1 MAISAGTRLGPYEIH
16 SPLGAGGMGE
26 VFRAKDPR
34 LGRDVAVKV
43 LPASFSAD
51 PDRLRRF
58 EQEARA
64 AGMLNH
70 PNITAVYDIGSHEGA
85 PYVVQELLEGETLR
99 AALAGGRLSPKK
111 AVDYALQIAHGLGA
125 AHEKGIVHRDLK
137 PENLFV
143 AEDGRVK
150 ILDFGLAKLT
160 QAEDKGSALSDL
172 ATAAAGTQAG
182 VILGTLGYMSPEQL
196 KGQAVDSRSDIF
208 ALGGVLYEMLT
219 GRRAFQRD
227 TAAETMTAILSDEPP
242 EVSESGA
249 RIAPALDRV
258 VRHCLE
264 KSPASRFQSA
274 RDLAFALDSLSTSS
288 DPAGATGSD
297 GRATLRRF
305 RVGERLAFAAA
316 GAVLAGAALLLFLRG
331 RGRVETPP
339 PTIQFTIPP
348 PKGAALEG
356 MLALSPDG
364 RRIAFV
370 ATTADGRDLIWIR
383 ALDALESRPLEGT
396 SGAAYPFW
404 SPDGRALAFF
414 AQGKLKRIDAAGGSP
429 QVLCDAPAPRG
440 GSWGS
445 AGTILFAPNV
455 GGEIDRVSE
464 KGGQPTAVP
473 AMSFKDG
480 YSGRWPAFLPDGRH
494 FLYFFFG
501 SDPNLNGIHVASLDA
516 GKSVRLV
523 PAEAGAVYAWS
534 GFLLFPSGGRLMGQR
549 FDPDRLRLSGEAF
562 PIIDH
567 LWWDSTATGAMA
579 ISVSETGLL
588 ACQTGGTSLSRLLS
602 YDRSGRELG
611 AIGPDGAYWE
621 PAFSPDDR
629 WLAVSRMDPEKLVSS
644 VWTIDLER
652 GMMARLS
659 SQALL
664 STTPLWSPDG
674 RRIAYSIFTTGEVF
688 SRDVHGAEKEKL
700 VFRLPSFEPL
710 DDWSRDGRFLFYE
723 AFDMQRFHFD
733 VGVLDLSAGTTRP
746 LLQAEFNQM
755 GARLSP
761 DGRWLAYESDET
773 GEFEI
778 FVRSFPESGER
789 RQFSVGG
796 GRQPR
801 WRGDGKELFYVSP
814 DRKITS
820 VEVRPGPPL
829 TAGKPRPL
837 FQTRILAQVEAR
849 NHYDVTSDGQ
859 RFVVNSR
866 RPEDALLP
874 ITVVVNWRRGVEK

>member
-1 MAISAGTRLGPYEIH
+1 
-16 SPLGAGGMGE
+16 MGE

-34 LGRDVAVKV
+34 LGRDVAIKV

-51 PDRLRRF
+51 PERLRRF

-70 PNITAVYDIGSHEGA
+70 PNITAVYDIGSQEEA

-99 AALAGGRLSPKK
+99 TALAGGRLSPKK
-111 AVDYALQIAHGLGA
+111 AADYALQIAHGLGA

-143 AEDGRVK
+143 TEDGRVK

-160 QAEDKGSALSDL
+160 QEEKGGALSDL
-172 ATAAAGTQAG
+172 VTAAAGTQAG
-182 VILGTLGYMSPEQL
+182 VVLGTLGYMSPEQL
-196 KGQAVDSRSDIF
+196 KDQPVDSRSDIF

-219 GRRAFQRD
+219 GRRAFQRG

-242 EVSESGA
+242 EISESGA

-264 KSPASRFQSA
+264 KTPASRFQSA

-288 DPAGATGSD
+288 DPSGMDASAGRGI
-297 GRATLRRF
+297 GRRSRAA
-305 RVGERLAFAAA
+305 ERLAFAAA
-316 GAVLAGAALLLFLRG
+316 GAVLAGVALLLYLRG
-331 RGRVETPP
+331 RGRVEAPS

-348 PKGAALEG
+348 PKGSTLEG

-396 SGAAYPFW
+396 DGAAFPFW
-404 SPDGRALAFF
+404 SPDSHALAFF
-414 AQGKLKRIDAAGGSP
+414 AQGKLKKIDAAGGSP

-445 AGTILFAPNV
+445 GGTIIFSPNV
-455 GGEIDRVSE
+455 GGEIQRVSE
-464 KGGQPTAVP
+464 NGGQPTAFP
-473 AMSFKDG
+473 GLTSKEG
-480 YSGRWPAFLPDGRH
+480 YTYRWPAFLPDGRH
-494 FLYFFFG
+494 FLYFLFG
-501 SDPNLNGIHVASLDA
+501 ADPGLNGIHAASLDP
-516 GKSVRLV
+516 GKTVRLV
-523 PAEAGAVYAWS
+523 SADSGAVYAAP
-534 GFLLFPSGGRLMGQR
+534 GFLLYPSGGRLMGQR
-549 FDPDRLRLSGEAF
+549 FNADRLRLSGDAF

-567 LWWDSTATGAMA
+567 LWWDSFATGAMA
-579 ISVSETGLL
+579 ISTSETGLL
-588 ACQTGGTSLSRLLS
+588 ACQTGGSAVSRLLWH
-602 YDRSGRELG
+602 DRSGRELG
-611 AIGPDGAYWE
+611 AVGPDGAYWE
-621 PAFSPDDR
+621 PSLSPDDR
-629 WLAVSRMDPEKLVSS
+629 WLAVSRMDPEKLAAS
-644 VWTIDLER
+644 VWTIDLDR
-652 GMMARLS
+652 GIMARLS
-659 SQALL
+659 SQANLA
-664 STTPLWSPDG
+664 STPVWSPDG
-674 RRIAYSIFTTGEVF
+674 RQIAYVVYPSGEMY
-688 SRDVHGAEKEKL
+688 VHDARGAENERIL
-700 VFRLPSFEPL
+700 FRAPTFSPL

-723 AFDMQRFHFD
+723 AVELRRFHID
-733 VGVLDLSAGTTRP
+733 VGVLDMSARTARP
-746 LLQAEFNQM
+746 LLKAEFNQL

-761 DGRWLAYESDET
+761 DGRWLAYESDES

-778 FVRSFPESGER
+778 FVRSFPEAGER
-789 RQFSVGG
+789 RQVSVGG

-801 WRGDGKELFYVSP
+801 WRRDGKELFYVSP

-829 TAGKPRPL
+829 EAGKPRAL

-859 RFVVNSR
+859 RFIVNSR

-874 ITVVVNWRRGVEK
+874 ITVVVNWRREVQK